1 MKKLALSLLLF
12 MAIGTI
18 SAQTNIQNSG
28 WLGLFNSTKFNE
40 KWGFAFDAQ
49 FRSSDNWEYVRNV
62 LIRPGITYY
71 INNKNNVTAGYLY
84 TTTYNKLVGT
94 SNNTLTEHRAWEQYV
109 LSHKLRSS
117 FVSHRFRL
125 EQRFIEQANGD
136 EIFAQRFRYFVRLI
150 QPLQGNVDV
159 FNEGAFVALQNEVF
173 FNIQNKEKLNNS
185 LFDQNRFYIAG
196 GYRFSKKVDIEAGYL
211 NQYTNGIA
219 RNTSNRVAQ
228 LALYTR
234 F

>member
-1 MKKLALSLLLF
+1 MKNLAIGLLF
-12 MAIGTI
+12 LLSASTI
-18 SAQTNIQNSG
+18 SAQTTIQNSG
-28 WLGLFNSTKFNE
+28 WLAIINNTKFSQ
-40 KWGFAFDAQ
+40 KWGLAFDAQ

-71 INNKNNVTAGYLY
+71 INDRNNVTAGYLY
-84 TTTYNKLVGT
+84 ATTDTRLVGT
-94 SNNTLTEHRAWEQYV
+94 SNTVLTENRIWEQYIFT
-109 LSHKLRSS
+109 HKLKSS
-117 FVSHRFRL
+117 FVSHRARL
-125 EQRFIEQANGD
+125 EQRFIEQTNGD

-150 QPLQGNVDV
+150 QPLQGKVEV
-159 FNEGAFVALQNEVF
+159 FSKGPFIALQNEVF
-173 FNIQNKEKLNNS
+173 LNIQNKELLNNN
-185 LFDQNRFYIAG
+185 LFDQNRLYIAG
-196 GYRFSKKVDIEAGYL
+196 GYRFSKHIDLEAGYL

>member
-1 MKKLALSLLLF
+1 MKKLALGLLF
-12 MAIGTI
+12 LVSTGTL

-28 WLGLFNSTKFNE
+28 WLALFNSTKFNE
-40 KWGFAFDAQ
+40 KWGLAFDAQ

-71 INNKNNVTAGYLY
+71 INDRSNVTAGYLY
-84 TTTYNKLVGT
+84 TTTDTRLIGT
-94 SNNTLTEHRAWEQYV
+94 SNTILTENRIWEQYIYT
-109 LSHKLRSS
+109 HKLKSS
-117 FVSHRFRL
+117 FVTHRARL
-125 EQRFIEQANGD
+125 EQRFIEQTNGS
-136 EIFAQRFRYFVRLI
+136 EIFTQRFRYFVRLM
-150 QPLQGNVDV
+150 QPLQGKVEK
-159 FNEGAFVALQNEVF
+159 FEKGAFVALQNEVF
-173 FNIQNKEKLNNS
+173 LNVQNKDLLNNS

-196 GYRFSKKVDIEAGYL
+196 GYRFSKHIDLEAGYL